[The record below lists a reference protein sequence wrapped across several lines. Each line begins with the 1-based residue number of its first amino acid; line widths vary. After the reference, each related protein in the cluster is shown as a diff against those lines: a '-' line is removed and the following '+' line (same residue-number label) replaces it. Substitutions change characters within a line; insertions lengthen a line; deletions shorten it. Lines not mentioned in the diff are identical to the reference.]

1 MYRRETKEK
10 AAYAGNRTRRTDSVK
25 QHEMAALREMEQ
37 MVLAAENSEGTAGL
51 EKAVAHLESFLQQV
65 RKTRILDEKQRAM
78 EAFRESL
85 RTAIPGAMAFCG
97 TWLGLAADGRWQ
109 MRKAAE
115 SGTIP
120 S

>member
-37 MVLAAENSEGTAGL
+37 MVLAAENSEGTA
-51 EKAVAHLESFLQQV
+51 
-65 RKTRILDEKQRAM
+65 
-78 EAFRESL
+78 AFWMRNSVPWRRSGESL
-85 RTAIPGAMAFCG
+85 RTARPGAMAFCG

-109 MRKAAE
+109 IWIAAE